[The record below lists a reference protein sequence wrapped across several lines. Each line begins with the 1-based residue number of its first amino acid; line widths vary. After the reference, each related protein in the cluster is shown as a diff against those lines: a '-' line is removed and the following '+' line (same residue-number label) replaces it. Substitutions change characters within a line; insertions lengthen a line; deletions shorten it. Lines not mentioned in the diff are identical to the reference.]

1 MPSKQQ
7 ICLRPKR
14 LTTQYKEQ
22 CTMER
27 ILIIEDEKDVNQL
40 LAKHLRNSGY
50 ETVSVWNGLD
60 GITQLQKQHFDMI
73 LLDLMLPY
81 KSGDEVLKEIRKDCD
96 IPVIVISAKDLVGTK
111 IDLLTLGADDYITKP
126 FDLGEV
132 TARVISNLRR
142 CHTQE
147 HKKQLTYKELTLDT
161 ETKALTINGAELELT
176 AKEYGIM
183 ERLLQSPNKVFS
195 KANLYETIW
204 GDEYLGDEN
213 VIKTHISNLR
223 TKMKSHS
230 ETEYIETVWGLGY
243 RLAK

>member
-1 MPSKQQ
+1 
-7 ICLRPKR
+7 
-14 LTTQYKEQ
+14 
-22 CTMER
+22 MER

-40 LAKHLRNSGY
+40 LAQTLQGNGY
-50 ETVSVWNGLD
+50 ETVSARNGLD
-60 GITQLQKQHFDMI
+60 GISALQSQRFDMV
-73 LLDLMLPY
+73 LLDLMLPF
-81 KSGDEVLKEIRKDCD
+81 KSGDEVLKEIRKDSD

-142 CHTQE
+142 Y
-147 HKKQLTYKELTLDT
+147 HKKEQNKQLSYKELTLDT
-161 ETKALTINGAELELT
+161 ESKTLAVNGAALELT

-183 ERLLQSPNKVFS
+183 ELFLQSPSKVFS
-195 KANLYETIW
+195 KSYLYETIW
-204 GDEYLGDEN
+204 GYEYLGDEN

-223 TKMKSHS
+223 SKLKNYS